1 MKDWQIIYNENKK
14 LDKKFFDLYGN
25 DIDYDK
31 KNKIE
36 LLVEIG
42 EMVNESRIFK
52 YWSDKKVNY
61 EALLMEYADCLMMI
75 LYFFNYFDISLDEE
89 FNDIE
94 DLSILDLIGKIYQL
108 SSNFYSDSNRELIKE
123 IAVYFNDLGYKLGF
137 NDDDIINTCLE
148 KMKINF
154 KRFEEG
160 F

>member
-61 EALLMEYADCLMMI
+61 EALLMEYADC
-75 LYFFNYFDISLDEE
+75 E
-89 FNDIE
+89 
-94 DLSILDLIGKIYQL
+94 
-108 SSNFYSDSNRELIKE
+108 
-123 IAVYFNDLGYKLGF
+123 
-137 NDDDIINTCLE
+137 
-148 KMKINF
+148 
-154 KRFEEG
+154 
-160 F
+160 

>member
-123 IAVYFNDLGYKLGF
+123 IAVYFNDLGYKLGLSRE
-137 NDDDIINTCLE
+137 DIINTCLE